1 MSDSFPES
9 PGKGLAMI
17 EDQDRPEAC
26 KTSGDCADTA
36 EAEQRVDAAVRRVAR
51 LIGRRMA
58 RENFAR
64 RRTAN
69 DNRPPLRRLLRD

>member
-1 MSDSFPES
+1 
-9 PGKGLAMI
+9 MI

-51 LIGRRMA
+51 RQMA